1 MIVTFFNESNGMLEA
16 IFLGD
21 LTIGASPKMRLFY
34 LNLGCLHYPVSYG
47 IDAKTMSPRVR
58 RG

>member
-1 MIVTFFNESNGMLEA
+1 MLEA

-21 LTIGASPKMRLFY
+21 LATGASPKIRLFY
-34 LNLGCLHYPVSYG
+34 LNLGSLDNPVSYG

>member
-1 MIVTFFNESNGMLEA
+1 MIVTFFNESKGMLEA

-21 LTIGASPKMRLFY
+21 LAIGASPKIRLFY
-34 LNLGCLHYPVSYG
+34 LNLGSLDNPVSYG

>member
-1 MIVTFFNESNGMLEA
+1 MIVTFFNESKGMLEA

-21 LTIGASPKMRLFY
+21 LAIGASPKIRLFY
-34 LNLGCLHYPVSYG
+34 LNLGSLDYPVSYG
-47 IDAKTMSPRVR
+47 IEAKTMSPRG